1 MSGSVA
7 DRAGAGTSV
16 VQVLVMLHVAQLL
29 IVHIHGSVAHAG
41 IYVTGG

>member
-1 MSGSVA
+1 MGASVA

-16 VQVLVMLHVAQLL
+16 VQGLMMLHVAQLL
-29 IVHIHGSVAHAG
+29 IVHTWESRSAA